1 MEIKKWDQKK
11 ILPQTIAIKVV
22 FVLILLCN
30 FQKVLY
36 SVSRRQGWEI
46 ELHIQ
51 VNVFVALLFDY
62 FYLFNFLFL

>member
-36 SVSRRQGWEI
+36 SVSRWQGWEI